1 MEEPNHGAEEG
12 AEGEEAKVVEQVE
25 KKEMGFRR
33 VNI

>member
-1 MEEPNHGAEEG
+1 MEESVHGAEEG
-12 AEGEEAKVVEQVE
+12 ADGVEAKEVKQVV